1 MSWLKFRND
10 TNTLKLYT
18 MNVNEIMLALEQKHP
33 GENEYLQAVREVL
46 ESIEEVYNQHPEFEK
61 AKIVERMVEPDRI
74 ITFRVTWVD
83 DKGEIQTNLGYRVQF
98 NSAIG
103 PYKGGIRFHVA
114 VNLSMLKF
122 LGFEQT
128 FKNALTTLPM
138 GGAKGGSDFSPVGKS
153 DAEIMRFCQA
163 FMWELWN
170 NIGPDTDVPAG
181 DVGVGG
187 REIGYM
193 YGMYKKLA
201 REYNTGVLTGKGLTW
216 GGSLIR
222 PEATGFGALYFVEHM
237 LARAGKEL
245 KGAKVAISG
254 FGNVAWGAAKKAT
267 ELGAKVIAISGPD
280 GVILNPNGMTDEKI
294 NYMLTLRASNQNIVA
309 PFAEK
314 FADATFVPGKKAWSV
329 PCDIALPCAFQN
341 ELTGADAE
349 ELLANGTWCVAEVS
363 NMGCTPEAIATFQK
377 AKILFAP
384 GKAVNAGGVATSG
397 LEMTQ
402 NAMHISWSAAEV
414 DEKLHYIMQSIHEAC
429 VKAGAEGDH
438 INYVKGANIAG
449 FLKVAQ
455 AMLEQGIV

>member
-1 MSWLKFRND
+1 MAD
-10 TNTLKLYT
+10 
-18 MNVNEIMLALEQKHP
+18 LERKHP
-33 GENEYLQAVREVL
+33 GESEYLQAVQEVL
-46 ESIEEVYNQHPEFEK
+46 ESIEEVYNLHPEFEK

-74 ITFRVTWVD
+74 FTFRVTWVD
-83 DKGEIQTNLGYRVQF
+83 DKGEIQTNLGYRIQF

-103 PYKGGIRFHVA
+103 PYKGGIRFHKA
-114 VNLSMLKF
+114 VNPSMLKF

-138 GGAKGGSDFSPVGKS
+138 GGAKGGSDFDPVGKS

-201 REYNTGVLTGKGLTW
+201 REYNTGVLTGKGMTW

-237 LARAGKEL
+237 LAKAGKSI
-245 KGAKVAISG
+245 KGATVAISG
-254 FGNVAWGAAKKAT
+254 FGNVAWGAATKAT
-267 ELGAKVIAISGPD
+267 ELGAKVVAISGPD
-280 GVILNPNGMTDEKI
+280 GVVYNPEGMNQEKLD
-294 NYMLTLRASNQNIVA
+294 YMLALRASNRNIVA

-314 FADATFVPGKKAWSV
+314 FADATFIPGKKAWSIK
-329 PCDIALPCAFQN
+329 CDIALPCAFQN
-341 ELTGADAE
+341 ELNGDDAA
-349 ELLANGTWCVAEVS
+349 ELVANGTWCAAEVS
-363 NMGCTPEAIATFQK
+363 NMGCTPEAIATFQG
-377 AKILFAP
+377 AGILFAP

-414 DEKLHYIMQSIHEAC
+414 DSKLHYIMESIHAAC
-429 VKAGAEGDH
+429 VKYGTQEDGY

-449 FLKVAQ
+449 FMKVAQ

>member
-1 MSWLKFRND
+1 MAD
-10 TNTLKLYT
+10 
-18 MNVNEIMLALEQKHP
+18 LERKHP
-33 GENEYLQAVREVL
+33 GESEYLQAVQEVL
-46 ESIEEVYNQHPEFEK
+46 ESIEEVYNLHPEFEK

-74 ITFRVTWVD
+74 FTFRVTWVD
-83 DKGEIQTNLGYRVQF
+83 DRGEIQTNIGYRIQF

-103 PYKGGIRFHVA
+103 PYKGGIRFHKA
-114 VNLSMLKF
+114 VNVSMLKF

-138 GGAKGGSDFSPVGKS
+138 GGAKGGSDFDPVGKS

-201 REYNTGVLTGKGLTW
+201 REYNTGVLTGKGINW

-237 LARAGKEL
+237 LAKAGKSI
-245 KGAKVAISG
+245 KGATVAISG
-254 FGNVAWGAAKKAT
+254 FGNVAWGAATKAT
-267 ELGAKVIAISGPD
+267 ELGATVVAISGPD
-280 GVILNPNGMTDEKI
+280 GVVYNPNGMTQEKLD
-294 NYMLTLRASNQNIVA
+294 YMLTLRASNRNIVA

-314 FADATFVPGKKAWSV
+314 FTDATFIPNKKAWSIK
-329 PCDIALPCAFQN
+329 CDIALPCAFQN
-341 ELTGADAE
+341 ELNGDDAA
-349 ELLANGTWCVAEVS
+349 ELLANGTWCAAEVS

-377 AKILFAP
+377 AGILFAP

-402 NAMHISWSAAEV
+402 NAMHISWAAAEV
-414 DEKLHYIMQSIHEAC
+414 DSKLHYIMESIHAAC
-429 VKAGAEGDH
+429 VKYGTQPDGYV
-438 INYVKGANIAG
+438 NYVKGANIAG
-449 FLKVAQ
+449 FMKVAQ